1 MIDRRNRRCEPIV
14 LFAFS
19 FPLSKRYGL
28 FIHIYIYIYTSTLFS
43 YPGNRIIVSSKSWS
57 KHASSFRSWI
67 RMHQLFSMR
76 LCRVSNRSIR
86 LSKEYY
92 VYPWN
97 GTFFHRPPTRSNPYS
112 ATVNTLSA
120 CHANA
125 ASNF

>member
-19 FPLSKRYGL
+19 FPLSKRYAL
-28 FIHIYIYIYTSTLFS
+28 FIYIYTRQPHF
-43 YPGNRIIVSSKSWS
+43 PGNRIIVSSQSWS
-57 KHASSFRSWI
+57 KHASSFRPWI
-67 RMHQLFSMR
+67 RIASSIQHASMP
-76 LCRVSNRSIR
+76 CVEPSSIR

-97 GTFFHRPPTRSNPYS
+97 GTTFFHRPPTRSNPYS
-112 ATVNTLSA
+112 ATVVNTLSA

-125 ASNF
+125 ASNL